1 MTTRVLRTQ
10 GDILGLSK
18 LLHTR
23 KLPVTV
29 TIMAGA
35 KRTNPQNALIQ
46 KWNQEITD
54 QRGDTDFEDVR
65 AENKIR
71 FGVPILRR
79 DDPAYQ
85 EWYDATVM
93 PLPWETK
100 VKLFRMM
107 DPPVTRNMTTKQLSE
122 YCDTL
127 QRHYLQQGFRLT
139 DPEARRYEQE
149 MGN

>member
-10 GDILGLSK
+10 GDIEGLAK
-18 LLHTR
+18 LLHVR

-65 AENKIR
+65 AENKIM

-79 DDPAYQ
+79 DDPAYR
-85 EWYDATVM
+85 EWYDAAIK
-93 PLPWETK
+93 PLPWEAK
-100 VKLFRMM
+100 VMLFRRM
-107 DPPVTRNMTTKQLSE
+107 DPPVTRDMTTKQLSE

-127 QRHYLQQGFRLT
+127 QRHYLEQGFVLT
-139 DPEARRYEQE
+139 DPEARKYEDE
-149 MGN
+149 R